1 MPNMRL
7 LVVQSNTS
15 EFMTDLIAE
24 EARRAASP
32 GTEIKAV
39 TVGFGARGIECRT
52 EVAIAAHATV
62 VAFAE
67 NAEGIDAG
75 LISCFSD
82 PGLAA
87 ARELMPFPVVGIAEA
102 SMLTACMLGG
112 RFSIVTLGAR
122 MAQPLREL
130 AMQYGLGSR
139 LASVRTIERR
149 VVDAGSDPGSLAD
162 EVTALSNAAIEQ
174 DGAEV
179 IILGGGA
186 VAGLSRQLVDRINAP
201 LLDGVTCAVRMAEA
215 LHGIGASKARAGSYR
230 APAAKE
236 MVGVSPVLAGL
247 FGSKR

>member
-1 MPNMRL
+1 MRL

-15 EFMTDLIAE
+15 QFITDLIAE
-24 EARRAASP
+24 EAGRAASP
-32 GTEIKAV
+32 DTEIRTV

-62 VAFAE
+62 AAFAE
-67 NAEGIDAG
+67 NADGVDAG
-75 LISCFSD
+75 VISCFSD

-130 AMQYGLGSR
+130 AAHYGLASR

-149 VVDAGSDPGSLAD
+149 VVAAGANPGDVAD
-162 EVTALSNAAIEQ
+162 EVVAQSETAIAQ

-186 VAGLSRQLVDRINAP
+186 VAGLGRLLADRIEVP

-215 LHGIGASKARAGSYR
+215 LYGIGASRPRTGSYR

-236 MVGVSPVLAGL
+236 LVGVSDALSAA
-247 FGSKR
+247 FK